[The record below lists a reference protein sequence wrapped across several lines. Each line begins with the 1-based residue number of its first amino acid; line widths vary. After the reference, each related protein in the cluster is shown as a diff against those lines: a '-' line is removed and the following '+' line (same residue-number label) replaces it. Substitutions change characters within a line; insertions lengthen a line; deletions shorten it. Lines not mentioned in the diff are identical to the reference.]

1 MKTPIAKLK
10 AYALRTMRVSAY
22 LGCVSIVVGAVGVR
36 AAYGEA
42 KKRAMV
48 LGDELAQL
56 TANDAPGE
64 VSTLRVNGE
73 AIHVASATTRA
84 PFAEIVD
91 RLEKAC
97 REHADGLTP
106 AFADLDGSMK
116 PGVALP
122 ALGGPGAGTVRE
134 VHGDKGL
141 VFCFA
146 AGRPDDA
153 AGLSGQRD
161 FVSRLQ
167 GFSRTG
173 DLGAIGRVRYA
184 NVRSVGTADH
194 PLTQVVAIWTDE
206 HFAIRSAFPAKGD
219 APGSD
224 ADHVVRLPG
233 SRRLLT
239 AASDGAP
246 YSVRAYEAT
255 MPVERALATF
265 DAEMPTLGW
274 TADATAKTKVDGS
287 RAYRR
292 GAVEVL
298 VTARAHDDETRL
310 SIVEMGVAQR

>member
-10 AYALRTMRVSAY
+10 TYALRTLRVSAY

-56 TANDAPGE
+56 TTNEAAGE

-73 AIHVASATTRA
+73 AIHVASATTST
-84 PFAEIVD
+84 PFGEIVD

-106 AFADLDGSMK
+106 AFADLAAAMQ

-122 ALGGPGAGTVRE
+122 ALGGPGAGVVRE

-146 AGRPDDA
+146 AGRPEDP
-153 AGLSGQRD
+153 AGLSGSRD

-167 GFSRTG
+167 AFSRSA
-173 DLGAIGRVRYA
+173 DLGDVGRVRYST
-184 NVRSVGTADH
+184 VRSVGTKDK
-194 PLTQVVAIWTDE
+194 PLTQVIAIWTDE
-206 HFAIRSAFPAKGD
+206 HFSMRSAFPTKGD

-224 ADHVVRLPG
+224 ADHVVRLPD

-246 YSVRAYEAT
+246 YSVRAYEAS
-255 MPVERALATF
+255 MPIDRALSTF
-265 DAEMPTLGW
+265 DTEMPKLGW
-274 TADATAKTKVDGS
+274 TAEPEASRKVQGS
-287 RAYRR
+287 RAFRR
-292 GAVEVL
+292 GGVEVL
-298 VTARAHDDETRL
+298 VTATVREDSTRL
-310 SIVEMGVAQR
+310 SVVEMGKRQP

>member
-1 MKTPIAKLK
+1 LRTPVAKLK
-10 AYALRTMRVSAY
+10 TVAARTMRVSAY
-22 LGCVSIVVGAVGVR
+22 LACVSIVVGSVGVR

-56 TANDAPGE
+56 TATDAPGE
-64 VSTLRVNGE
+64 ISTLRVNGE
-73 AIHVASATTRA
+73 AIHVASATTTA

-106 AFADLDGSMK
+106 TFADLGAAMK

-146 AGRPDDA
+146 AGRPEDA

-167 GFSRTG
+167 GFSRSG
-173 DLGAIGRVRYA
+173 DLGDIGRVRYA
-184 NVRSVGTADH
+184 NVRSVGTAEH
-194 PLTQVVAIWTDE
+194 PLTQVVAIWTDA
-206 HFAIRSAFPAKGD
+206 HFSIQAAFPAKGD
-219 APGSD
+219 APGTD
-224 ADHVVRLPG
+224 AEHVVRLPG

-246 YSVRAYEAT
+246 YSVRAYEAS
-255 MPVERALATF
+255 MPIDRALATF
-265 DAEMPTLGW
+265 DAEMPKLGW
-274 TADATAKTKVDGS
+274 TPDTTAKRTLEGS

-298 VTARAHDDETRL
+298 VTAKAHDEETRL
-310 SIVEMGVAQR
+310 SIVEMGVATR